1 MPDRAEPSSSRAEAA
16 DARFM
21 DEALALARLAAA
33 AGEVPVGAVVVL
45 DGRVLGRGHNRPIAA
60 VDPTAHA
67 EIEALREAAR
77 AAGNYRLPG
86 TTVYSTVEPCPMCCG
101 ALLHARVAR
110 LVYGALDPKAG
121 AAQSLYR
128 LLSDSRL
135 SHEVQVVGPV
145 RGEECGALLREF
157 FGSRRA

>member
-1 MPDRAEPSSSRAEAA
+1 MG
-16 DARFM
+16 
-21 DEALALARLAAA
+21 EALALARRAAA

-45 DGRVLGRGHNRPIAA
+45 DGGVIGRGHNRPIASS
-60 VDPTAHA
+60 DPTAHA
-67 EIEALREAAR
+67 EIEALRDAAR

-86 TTVYSTVEPCPMCCG
+86 ATVYATVEPCAMCCG

-121 AAQSLYR
+121 AVQSLYR
-128 LLSDSRL
+128 LLSDPRL
-135 SHEVQVVGPV
+135 NHTVQVAGPV

-157 FGSRRA
+157 FDARR